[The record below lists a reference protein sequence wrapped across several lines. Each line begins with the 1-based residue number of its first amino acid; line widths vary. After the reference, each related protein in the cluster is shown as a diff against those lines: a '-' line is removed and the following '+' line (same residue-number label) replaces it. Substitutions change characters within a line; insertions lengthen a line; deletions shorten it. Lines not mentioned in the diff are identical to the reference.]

1 MANTAKT
8 NTADSGRNTAFL
20 SILLSIVGII
30 VGYIGRGVGTSGF
43 SAGMVLTFVAL
54 LLSLTSVENHGKNA
68 VQMVAFFLAVV
79 AMFFAVGICAVSA

>member
-30 VGYIGRGVGTSGF
+30 VGYIGRGVGTSF

>member
-43 SAGMVLTFVAL
+43 SAGMS
-54 LLSLTSVENHGKNA
+54 LSKKPSTARRYLSFM
-68 VQMVAFFLAVV
+68 QR
-79 AMFFAVGICAVSA
+79 S